1 MQVVSQLYR
10 VSPIIHPADTDRFW
24 PFQNFTIF
32 FFILVL
38 VSSLTFSSQKKN
50 SKENSYEL
58 MKTSVIKTDH
68 LTVFQQYRPV
78 SADFTKLGSGG
89 LGLTSMFA
97 NNDNEKPS
105 ATNNVLLITCECF
118 LIYSHHHSTKLIMNE
133 LEP

>member
-1 MQVVSQLYR
+1 
-10 VSPIIHPADTDRFW
+10 
-24 PFQNFTIF
+24 
-32 FFILVL
+32 
-38 VSSLTFSSQKKN
+38 
-50 SKENSYEL
+50 

-105 ATNNVLLITCECF
+105 ATNNVLLITCECL